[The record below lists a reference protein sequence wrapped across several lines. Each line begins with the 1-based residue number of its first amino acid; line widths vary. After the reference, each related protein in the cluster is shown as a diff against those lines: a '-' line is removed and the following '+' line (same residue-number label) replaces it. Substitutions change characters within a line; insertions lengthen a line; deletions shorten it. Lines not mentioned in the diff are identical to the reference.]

1 LPKDIETKEAV
12 RDLGVGKDNPEA
24 SEPPSSTLSKNAGAV
39 NTDQLNV
46 ESPRLSSR
54 RLQDKKSL
62 VSLSKYPSLL
72 HLFLS
77 KLWVDSIFER
87 DSSTT

>member
-24 SEPPSSTLSKNAGAV
+24 SEPLSLTPSKNAGAV

-54 RLQDKKSL
+54 RLKDKK
-62 VSLSKYPSLL
+62 V
-72 HLFLS
+72 
-77 KLWVDSIFER
+77 W
-87 DSSTT
+87 